1 MCEAQ
6 AAAAGPTDTRM
17 SDVSGICAAP
27 LCLTTQHDAA
37 VGPFVRRARTGKDRE
52 SGEMTH

>member
-6 AAAAGPTDTRM
+6 AAAAGPTITRM